1 MGLLTP
7 VEQQTKEAFG
17 MVPMEERLS
26 ILPRYN
32 AKQGLIAPQ
41 FIYDLAKAV
50 SAPITA
56 ARGYQVTP
64 EESVNTA
71 VNAFGGGG
79 IGTAPKGALRTFIG
93 RNAKTWDAAA
103 EAKFLE
109 LEKKGIAPEQAWQ
122 QTNTFRSPDGKLRQE
137 ISDLTVN
144 ARYAPDQMEILDAYS
159 KLTYGKPYGTL
170 PFGEKGLGEQRINI
184 NNLAK
189 KELELFKTTG
199 KIIPHKQ
206 LYEAYPELS
215 NILAN
220 VGKGDY
226 LEGSYNRSIMTEG
239 SKNPITKI
247 LSEEINAYAPN
258 ETVLKSGLLHELQHA
273 IQQREGFARGGS
285 PTEFANKQD
294 INDAQIINSL
304 ISKGNKP
311 SEAIK
316 WVQENLGRK
325 PSTKA
330 IDLGMKSDV
339 NLSTMLPANE
349 QYKRLA
355 GEAEARAVQARMNMT
370 PAQRAQTFP
379 LKSYDVPIN
388 ELILKGLLQ

>member
-32 AKQGLIAPQ
+32 SKQGLIAPQ

-93 RNAKTWDAAA
+93 RDAKTWDKKAAS
-103 EAKFLE
+103 EFLK
-109 LEKKGIAPEQAWQ
+109 LEKKGIAPELAWQ

-137 ISDLTVN
+137 INDLP
-144 ARYAPDQMEILDAYS
+144 AFLKGGGS
-159 KLTYGKPYGTL
+159 YGDVVMNRLGAL
-170 PFGEKGLGEQRINI
+170 EKGGVKQIGEPMTVEDIYYHPD
-184 NNLAK
+184 LLK
-189 KELELFKTTG
+189 
-199 KIIPHKQ
+199 
-206 LYEAYPELS
+206 AYP
-215 NILAN
+215 NIAN
-220 VGKGDY
+220 VQTEFIPKGNTAKGQMAENTLRMQYD
-226 LEGSYNRSIMTEG
+226 L
-239 SKNPITKI
+239 
-247 LSEEINAYAPN
+247 PN
-258 ETVLKSGLLHELQHA
+258 KEAQSVMLHELQHS
-273 IQQREGFARGGS
+273 IQQKEGFARGGS
-285 PTEFANKQD
+285 SAEFASAQD
-294 INDAQIINSL
+294 INDAKIINTL
-304 ISKGNKP
+304 ILKGNKP

-325 PSTKA
+325 PSTQA

-339 NLSTMLPANE
+339 NLSAMLPANE
-349 QYKRLA
+349 QYRKLA

-370 PAQRAQTFP
+370 PAQRSQTFP

-388 ELILKGLLQ
+388 ELIIKGLLQ

>member
-93 RNAKTWDAAA
+93 RNAKTWDVAA

-137 ISDLTVN
+137 ISDLP
-144 ARYAPDQMEILDAYS
+144 AFLKGGGS
-159 KLTYGKPYGTL
+159 YGDVVMNRLGAL
-170 PFGEKGLGEQRINI
+170 EKGGV
-184 NNLAK
+184 
-189 KELELFKTTG
+189 
-199 KIIPHKQ
+199 KQ
-206 LYEAYPELS
+206 IGQPMTVGDIYYHPDLLKAYP
-215 NILAN
+215 NLAN
-220 VGKGDY
+220 VQTEFIPKGNTAKGQIG
-226 LEGSYNRSIMTEG
+226 EN
-239 SKNPITKI
+239 I
-247 LSEEINAYAPN
+247 LRMQYDLPN
-258 ETVLKSGLLHELQHA
+258 KEAQSVMLHELQHS
-273 IQQREGFARGGS
+273 IQDTEGFASGGS
-285 PTEFANKQD
+285 PTSMVLVLEKLAEKKRQEARKLFDLSSNQD
-294 INDAQIINSL
+294 PLNPQIIKPGARK
-304 ISKGNKP
+304 KGLELEKEARLLEDKALAAYR
-311 SEAIK
+311 SEGHK
-316 WVQENLGRK
+316 FDLYNRLG
-325 PSTKA
+325 
-330 IDLGMKSDV
+330 
-339 NLSTMLPANE
+339 
-349 QYKRLA
+349 

>member
-26 ILPRYN
+26 ILPRYSST
-32 AKQGLIAPQ
+32 QGLIAPQ

-137 ISDLTVN
+137 ISDLP
-144 ARYAPDQMEILDAYS
+144 AFLKGGGS
-159 KLTYGKPYGTL
+159 YGDVVMNRLGAL
-170 PFGEKGLGEQRINI
+170 EKGGV
-184 NNLAK
+184 
-189 KELELFKTTG
+189 
-199 KIIPHKQ
+199 KQ
-206 LYEAYPELS
+206 IGQPMTVGDIYYHPDLLKAYP
-215 NILAN
+215 NLAN
-220 VGKGDY
+220 VQTEFIPKGNIAKGQIG
-226 LEGSYNRSIMTEG
+226 EN
-239 SKNPITKI
+239 I
-247 LSEEINAYAPN
+247 LRMQYDLPN
-258 ETVLKSGLLHELQHA
+258 KEAQSVMLHELQHS
-273 IQQREGFARGGS
+273 IQNTEGFARGGS
-285 PTEFANKQD
+285 PESFMDNKTAKEAEMVAKE
-294 INDAQIINSL
+294 IKKAQKLKNSGQWLWESSPLNEIINSGSAPKN
-304 ISKGNKP
+304 IKDWASNVINSNK
-311 SEAIK
+311 
-316 WVQENLGRK
+316 
-325 PSTKA
+325 
-330 IDLGMKSDV
+330 IDEF
-339 NLSTMLPANE
+339 LSNTPTQM
-349 QYKRLA
+349 YKRLA
-355 GEAEARAVQARMNMT
+355 GEAEARAVEARMNMT
-370 PAQRAQTFP
+370 PAQRSQAFP

-388 ELILKGLLQ
+388 ELILRGLL

>member
-1 MGLLTP
+1 
-7 VEQQTKEAFG
+7 

-56 ARGYQVTP
+56 ARGYQATP

-93 RNAKTWDAAA
+93 RNAKTWDKAA

-109 LEKKGIAPEQAWQ
+109 LEKNGIDAIPAWEQ
-122 QTNTFRSPDGKLRQE
+122 TKTFRSPDKQLRQE
-137 ISDLTVN
+137 VSDFSVN

-159 KLTYGKPYGTL
+159 KLTYGKPYGAL
-170 PFGEKGLGEQRINI
+170 PFGEKGLGEQRTNI

-189 KELELFKTTG
+189 KELEMFKTVG
-199 KIIPHKQ
+199 KIIPHKK

-220 VGKGDY
+220 VGKTDY
-226 LEGSYNRSIMTEG
+226 LEGAYNRSIMTEG
-239 SKNPITKI
+239 IKNPITKI
-247 LSEEINAYAPN
+247 IGEDISVYAPN
-258 ETVLKSGLLHELQHA
+258 ETILKSGLLHELQHA

-294 INDAQIINSL
+294 INDAQIINNL
-304 ISKGNKP
+304 ILKGNNP
-311 SEAIK
+311 SQAIK
-316 WVQENLGRK
+316 WVQENLGRR
-325 PSTKA
+325 PSPKA

-339 NLSTMLPANE
+339 NLYNMLPANE

-370 PAQRAQTFP
+370 PAQRSQTFP

-388 ELILKGLLQ
+388 ELIIKGLLQ

>member
-79 IGTAPKGALRTFIG
+79 IGTAPKSALRTFIG
-93 RNAKTWDAAA
+93 RDAKTWDKKAAS
-103 EAKFLE
+103 EFLK

-122 QTNTFRSPDGKLRQE
+122 QTNTFRSPDGDLRQE
-137 ISDLTVN
+137 ISDKSAFLKG
-144 ARYAPDQMEILDAYS
+144 S
-159 KLTYGKPYGTL
+159 GS
-170 PFGEKGLGEQRINI
+170 FGDVVMNRLGALEKGGLKQVGQPITVEDIYYHP
-184 NNLAK
+184 
-189 KELELFKTTG
+189 ELFK
-199 KIIPHKQ
+199 
-206 LYEAYPELS
+206 AYPY
-215 NILAN
+215 LAKAEAEFIP
-220 VGKGDY
+220 KGQSAIGQFGGNTLKMQYD
-226 LEGSYNRSIMTEG
+226 L
-239 SKNPITKI
+239 
-247 LSEEINAYAPN
+247 PN
-258 ETVLKSGLLHELQHA
+258 KEAQSVMLHELQHGVQN
-273 IQQREGFARGGS
+273 IEGFAGGGS
-285 PTEFANKQD
+285 TAQFPSKQD
-294 INDAQIINSL
+294 INDAQIINNL
-304 ISKGNKP
+304 ILKGNNP
-311 SEAIK
+311 SQAIK
-316 WVQENLGRK
+316 WVQKNLGRR
-325 PSTKA
+325 PSAKA

-339 NLSTMLPANE
+339 NFSTMLPANE
-349 QYKRLA
+349 QYRRLA
-355 GEAEARAVQARMNMT
+355 GEAEARAVEARMNMT
-370 PAQRAQTFP
+370 PAQRSEAFP

-388 ELILKGLLQ
+388 ELILRGLL